1 MSPSAA
7 SVRFEARVEPAVSPG
22 DDRVAVFRVLG
33 AVRVVV
39 ADGAGNSRLAGLVAG
54 ELLHVVDTWTADWDP
69 VALLRSA
76 DAAIFEGNH
85 GAESAG
91 VVLEI
96 RDGHIS
102 GASVG
107 DSGAWLLFQ
116 DDLEDLTSRQR
127 RKPLLGSG
135 AAAPIR
141 FEARLEGRLLVATD
155 GLLKYAT
162 RNQLVR
168 AAVGELDVAADALV
182 RGVRLPTG
190 ALPDD
195 VGLVLAE

>member
-7 SVRFEARVEPAVSPG
+7 SVRFVARVEPAVSPG
-22 DDRVAVFRVLG
+22 DDRVAVSRVPG

-39 ADGAGNSRLAGLVAG
+39 ADGAGNSRLAGLAAG
-54 ELLHVVDTWTADWDP
+54 RLLHVVDTWTADWDP

-85 GAESAG
+85 GAECAG

-96 RDGHIS
+96 RDGRIS

-135 AAAPIR
+135 SVAPIR
-141 FEARLEGRLLVATD
+141 FEAHLEGRLLVATD

-182 RGVRLPTG
+182 RDVRLPTG